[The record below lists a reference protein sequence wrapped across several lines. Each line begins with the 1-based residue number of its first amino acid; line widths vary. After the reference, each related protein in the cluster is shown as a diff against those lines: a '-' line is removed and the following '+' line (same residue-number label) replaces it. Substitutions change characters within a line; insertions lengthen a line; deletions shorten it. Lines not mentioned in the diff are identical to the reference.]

1 MWSQFWTDFNAA
13 PAWRF
18 PEVPPWEIQAYLGT
32 PVVNHWESVRAEW
45 LWQRRPKEFLGDDTI
60 GCVLL
65 VAISILLLLVPVI
78 GIFLD
83 AAWLLS
89 SFLLIALDVV
99 RNVRWRRDYEA
110 SLCRLVRTMRSRESI

>member
-32 PVVNHWESVRAEW
+32 PVVNHWERIRAEW
-45 LWQRRPKEFLGDDTI
+45 FWRRRPKAFLGEGVI
-60 GCVLL
+60 GYVLL
-65 VAISILLLLVPVI
+65 IAVGILLLFVPMF
-78 GIFLD
+78 GILLD
-83 AAWLLS
+83 STWLLS
-89 SFLLIALDVV
+89 SFLLIASDIV

-110 SLCRLVRTMRSRESI
+110 TLHRLIRTMRRPESI